1 MEFADGL
8 YTRDTC
14 HAPHAD
20 YAEYAEYAEYAD
32 WVATTATTETT
43 ATRARLVCTL
53 NCLVYAL
60 YPTLDTSTL
69 SLYTNSALA
78 FEGVQWGVQGALK
91 GRSLAPIGP
100 L

>member
-1 MEFADGL
+1 MEFAEGL

-20 YAEYAEYAEYAD
+20 YAD
-32 WVATTATTETT
+32 WIATTATTATT

-78 FEGVQWGVQGALK
+78 FEGVQVRSRGVQGALK
-91 GRSLAPIGP
+91 GRSPAPI
-100 L
+100 